1 MPKYLF
7 TAKYTQHGVEGLVTK
22 GAASRVDAVRSMTES
37 GGGTLESLHFAFGG
51 TDLYAIAD
59 MPDDEA
65 AAAVSL
71 TVAAAGGA
79 SPEVVKLLTPEQLDA
94 AIGRTIAYRPPGS

>member
-7 TAKYTQHGVEGLVTK
+7 TAKYTQHGVEGLVAK
-22 GAASRVDAVRSMTES
+22 GAASRVDAVRAMTES
-37 GGGTLESLHFAFGG
+37 GGGTLESLHFAFGE

-79 SPEVVKLLTPEQLDA
+79 SPQVEKLLTPEQLDA

>member
-7 TAKYTQHGVEGLVTK
+7 TANYTRQGVEGLVAK
-22 GAASRVDAVRSMTES
+22 GAASRVAAVRSMLES

-51 TDLYAIAD
+51 TDLYVVSD

-65 AAAVSL
+65 AAAAAL

-79 SPEVVKLLTPEQLDA
+79 SVETVKLLTPEQVDV
-94 AIGRTIAYRPPGS
+94 AIGRTI